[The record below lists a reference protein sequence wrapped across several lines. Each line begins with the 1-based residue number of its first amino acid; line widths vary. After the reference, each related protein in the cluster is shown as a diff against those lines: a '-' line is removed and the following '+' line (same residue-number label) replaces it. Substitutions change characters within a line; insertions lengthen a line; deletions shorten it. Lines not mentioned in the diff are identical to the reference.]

1 MKPGLFFP
9 AVLLFSCFSVS
20 VSAQSQSI
28 IGKWQLVK
36 QSDCMEENL
45 SAVDGDTQ
53 YLVDEMKAK
62 SSPTPQVVTFKEKL
76 QGEESTRILNKKRSA
91 NNKAFLYK
99 FNGETLL
106 ILDKKSQT
114 ITDNFMVEKFS
125 GDSLIISNASRPCE
139 TKIFLR
145 LK

>member
-9 AVLLFSCFSVS
+9 AVILFSCFTVS
-20 VSAQSQSI
+20 VFAQSQSI

-36 QSDCMEENL
+36 QSDCMEGNL
-45 SAVDGDTQ
+45 STDDNTQ
-53 YLVDEMKAK
+53 DLVDEMKAK
-62 SSPTPQVVTFKEKL
+62 SSATPQIVTFKEKL

-99 FNGETLL
+99 FNGESLL

-114 ITDNFMVEKFS
+114 ITDNFMVDKFS
-125 GDSLIISNASRPCE
+125 GDSLIISNASRPCD